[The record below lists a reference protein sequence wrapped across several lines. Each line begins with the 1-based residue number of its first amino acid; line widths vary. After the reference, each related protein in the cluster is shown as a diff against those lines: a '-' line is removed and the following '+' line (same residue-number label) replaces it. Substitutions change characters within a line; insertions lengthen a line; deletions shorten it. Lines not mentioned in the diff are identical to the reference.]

1 MKYTYPVLLTEDKDD
16 GGYVVTCRD
25 ISEVITQGDTL
36 EEAIEYAA
44 DALDVAICGRIDDGN
59 DIPVPT
65 PTAKERGEH
74 LVSIPVTTAL
84 KAAAFMRFLQ
94 SGRTKVAIA
103 NELGLPESEIRRI
116 LNPRHPTKADR
127 LESFIH
133 ALGGNIT
140 VSAN

>member
-1 MKYTYPVLLTEDKDD
+1 MKYIYPILLTEDKDD

-25 ISEVITQGDTL
+25 MPEVITQGDTL
-36 EEAIEYAA
+36 EEALEYAA

-59 DIPVPT
+59 DVPA
-65 PTAKERGEH
+65 PTKKQVREH
-74 LVSIPVTTAL
+74 LISIPITTAL
-84 KAAAFMRFLQ
+84 KAAAFIRFRQ
-94 SGRTKVAIA
+94 SGKTKVAIA
-103 NELGLPESEIRRI
+103 DELGLPESEIRRI